1 MRRPKGTYEEKGEYM
16 AHIEIRNIKKAF
28 GKVKALEGVGFSV
41 RDKEFFCL
49 VGPTNAGKTTTLRI
63 IAGLEKQD
71 EGDVLFDDVLM
82 NDVQPNERD
91 VAMLFQNLALYPNK
105 TGFENIATPL
115 RIKGFTDKEVYK
127 RVHEVAVILHISH
140 LLERMPGTYS
150 GGERQRVALGRT
162 IIRRPKVYLFDEPL
176 SNLDAVLR
184 VEMRSELKRLQRDL
198 GQTMVYVTHD
208 QVEAISMSDRIAVLH
223 KGKIQQIGLPG
234 EIFNKP
240 NNMFTAGFFGSPP
253 MSFLKCFVEK
263 TGDQTLLTANK
274 INLDVTSFSKQLS
287 GYHSVRVGIRPQHVK
302 VAKNGTGEEFKVI
315 AIEHLGSKSVLT
327 FEAGKDILLAVVP
340 EAWGIKSNDLVRV
353 SIDPSKIYIFDEE
366 TNRVIV

>member
-1 MRRPKGTYEEKGEYM
+1 M

-28 GKVKALEGVGFSV
+28 GRVQALDGIGFNVSN
-41 RDKEFFCL
+41 KEFFCL

-71 EGDVLFDDVLM
+71 EGDVLFDDVPM
-82 NDVQPNERD
+82 NDVHPRERD

-115 RIKGFTDKEVYK
+115 RIKEHPESEVQKRVKEV
-127 RVHEVAVILHISH
+127 ADILHIHH
-140 LLERMPGTYS
+140 LLDRLPGTYS

-198 GQTMVYVTHD
+198 GQTMIYVTHD

-223 KGKIQQIGLPG
+223 QGRIQQIGVPAD
-234 EIFNKP
+234 IFNKP
-240 NNMFTAGFFGSPP
+240 GNMFTAVFFGSPP
-253 MSFLKCFVEK
+253 MSFLKCAVERS
-263 TGDQTLLTANK
+263 GERTLLTAEK
-274 INLDVTSFSKQLS
+274 IQLDVTALAERLDA
-287 GYHSVRVGIRPQHVK
+287 YRSVRMGIRPQHVRVSK
-302 VAKNGTGEEFKVI
+302 DGSGWEFKVV
-315 AIEHLGSKSVLT
+315 AIETLGSKSVLT

-340 EAWGIKSNDLVRV
+340 ASWGIKSSDLVRV
-353 SIDPSKIYIFDEE
+353 SIDPAKIYLFDEE
-366 TNRVIV
+366 TSKVIV

>member
-1 MRRPKGTYEEKGEYM
+1 M
-16 AHIEIRNIKKAF
+16 AHIEIRGIRKAF
-28 GKVKALEGVGFSV
+28 GKVQALDDVSFRV
-41 RDKEFFCL
+41 KDKEFFCL

-71 EGDVLFDDVLM
+71 TGDVLYDDAIV
-82 NDVQPNERD
+82 NAVHPRERD

-115 RIKGFTDKEVYK
+115 RIKDVPERKVQE
-127 RVHEVAVILHISH
+127 RVHEVAEILHIGH
-140 LLERMPGTYS
+140 LLDRLPGTYS

-198 GQTMVYVTHD
+198 GQTMIFVTHD

-223 KGKIQQIGLPG
+223 EGKIQQIGLPS

-240 NNMFTAGFFGSPP
+240 RNLFTAGFFGSPP
-253 MSFLKCFVEK
+253 MSFLKCAVERSGGK
-263 TGDQTLLTANK
+263 TTLTTK
-274 INLDVTSFSKQLS
+274 KMSLDVTPFTDPLS
-287 GYHSVRVGIRPQHVK
+287 DYRTVRIGVRPQNVK
-302 VAKNGTGEEFKVI
+302 VQKNGGGESFKVV
-315 AIEHLGSKSVLT
+315 AIEPLGSKSVLT
-327 FEAGKDILLAVVP
+327 FEVGSDILLAVVP
-340 EAWGIKSNDLVRV
+340 AAREIKSGDSVSV
-353 SIDPSKIYIFDEE
+353 SIDPGKIYLFDEV